1 MNRDFLELY
10 QLELKQL
17 YEKSRQFAEEYPGVA
32 RRLGGLIEDKMDPG
46 IAGLLEGAAF
56 MAARVQLKIKSEF
69 SEFTSSLL
77 DQLIPDYLAP
87 TPSAALIEAA
97 PSFDDGNLKNG
108 ISFPSG
114 SYVDAVYV
122 EQQQRISCRFRLCD
136 KLTIWP
142 LHLEGAQ
149 YFAAPPPLQALGLE
163 ILPGV

>member
-77 DQLIPDYLAP
+77 DQLVPDYLAP
-87 TPSAALIEAA
+87 VPSAALIEAA
-97 PSFDDGNLKNG
+97 PSFDDGNLKDG
-108 ISFPSG
+108 ISFRG
-114 SYVDAVYV
+114 
-122 EQQQRISCRFRLCD
+122 RLLCGRRLCRTAAAD
-136 KLTIWP
+136 FLP
-142 LHLEGAQ
+142 LPALRHADHLAT
-149 YFAAPPPLQALGLE
+149 AS
-163 ILPGV
+163 